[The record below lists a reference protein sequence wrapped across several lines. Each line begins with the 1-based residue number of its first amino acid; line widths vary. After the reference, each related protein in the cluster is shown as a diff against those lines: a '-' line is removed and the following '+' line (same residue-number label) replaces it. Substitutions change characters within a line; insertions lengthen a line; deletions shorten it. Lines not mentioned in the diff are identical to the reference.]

1 MIKKNLLSGRDRE
14 LAELAEQYEN
24 AQADRRNIYMDADDL
39 ADLADWYAV
48 RVKPDAA
55 MEVVEYGLRLHP
67 DNNSLL
73 IEKAYLFLDDYDTLS
88 AQDIADNLDGS
99 LPEVKVLQA
108 QIYLL
113 EGKKQKA
120 KQLLATI
127 EDKEDI
133 DTMINVAYMYIN
145 TYCPDE
151 ALKWLTPGIGKYEDD
166 EPFMTVLGDSYYGLG
181 MLDKAME
188 IYNKLIDQNPYSSP
202 YWYGLARCYFEKQM
216 YDKAIEACDYAT
228 VSDDEF
234 PDAYMMK
241 GHAFF
246 YLQNDE
252 KALEN
257 FKEAARLGAV
267 SSSFI
272 DTFIGLSKIAQEEW
286 EEAWKHLQKAIED
299 YEYNDTVVTLSMLY
313 SNAALCLYRMNQ
325 KDKARQYWK
334 MAHEENP
341 EDAEAY
347 LMEGK
352 IYLEEKEYDKCE
364 HCWEK
369 ALHYAPT
376 ASTWHE
382 IGMSSLENDRFEQ
395 ARTALENVKRMEP
408 NYYGINEKL
417 ATLYL
422 VLRDKENF
430 QKYNQQCQHPI
441 TMEDLQR
448 VQELLKKEN
457 KENLLQALKNILKT
471 LQ

>member
-88 AQDIADNLDGS
+88 AQDIADNLDSS

-241 GHAFF
+241 GHAYF

-257 FKEAARLGAV
+257 FKEAAKLGAV

-417 ATLYL
+417 ATLYPTS
-422 VLRDKENF
+422 NA
-430 QKYNQQCQHPI
+430 NTPSPW
-441 TMEDLQR
+441 
-448 VQELLKKEN
+448 
-457 KENLLQALKNILKT
+457 KT
-471 LQ
+471 CNAPKSF